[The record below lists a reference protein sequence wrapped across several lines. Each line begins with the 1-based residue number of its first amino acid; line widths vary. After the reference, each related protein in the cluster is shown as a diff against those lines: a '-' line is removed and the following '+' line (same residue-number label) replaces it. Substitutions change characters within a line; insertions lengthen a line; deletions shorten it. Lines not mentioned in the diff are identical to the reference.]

1 MGLLDGK
8 KALVFGVAN
17 EWSIATHIAQA
28 LQREGAQLGIAHLPG
43 EKMERRVVRATE
55 PLKPKFYVP
64 CDVQK
69 DEEIAAAMAKAK
81 AEFGTFDIL
90 IHSLAFAPPDALEKP
105 FLLTTREAFR
115 VALDISAYSLTA
127 LTREAEPLM
136 NEGGSI
142 IAMTYMGSVKYIPN
156 YNVMAV
162 AKAALECSVRYLACE
177 MGRKKKV
184 RVNAISAGPIKTL
197 AMKGI
202 AGSEKMLE
210 HYPEK
215 APLNRNV
222 DADEVGN
229 AALYLCSNLASGVTG
244 EIHYVD
250 AGYNIVGW

>member
-1 MGLLDGK
+1 MLDGK
-8 KALVFGVAN
+8 KAFVFGVAN
-17 EWSIATHIAQA
+17 EWSIATHISQA
-28 LQREGAQLGIAHLPG
+28 LAREGAALGIAHLPG

-55 PLKPKFYVP
+55 ALAPKFYVP

-69 DEEIAAAMAKAK
+69 DEDIKTAFEK
-81 AEFGTFDIL
+81 AEAEWGTFDIL
-90 IHSLAFAPPDALEKP
+90 IHALAFAPPDALEKP
-105 FLLTTREAFR
+105 FLQTSREAFR

-127 LTREAEPLM
+127 MAREAEPLM

-142 IAMTYMGSVKYIPN
+142 VSMTYMGSVKFIPQ

-177 MGRKKKV
+177 MGRSKKI

-197 AMKGI
+197 AAKGI
-202 AGSEKMLE
+202 AGFEKMLE
-210 HYPEK
+210 HYPQK

-229 AALYLCSNLASGVTG
+229 AALYLCSPLASGVTG
-244 EIHYVD
+244 EVHYVD